1 METKHTSGPWTLKRN
16 EHDLTGRKGLKG
28 WDLIAQP
35 STTFPGAIECAGQY
49 IGNEAN
55 ACRIV
60 ECVNACEGL
69 ADPSVVPELLE
80 ALVAQ
85 KKWQSLQDAYN
96 AIVLLADERDTRS
109 VDDMDRAWDEFLDAR
124 IKADWLLDAAIA
136 KATGKTL

>member
-55 ACRIV
+55 ARLI
-60 ECVNACEGL
+60 AAAPDGL
-69 ADPSVVPELLE
+69 A
-80 ALVAQ
+80 A
-85 KKWQSLQDAYN
+85 N
-96 AIVLLADERDTRS
+96 
-109 VDDMDRAWDEFLDAR
+109 
-124 IKADWLLDAAIA
+124 IKARDAILDLLGSGMVSTDGSLIAALRDAMNECNVAIA